1 MGRHPQARHGAEC
14 PPPCGSH
21 LQEKRETS
29 PGGGTAPT
37 LPRQQGGNSSKAK
50 VRPAKPDMNLV
61 KLEAT
66 AKAEELKARIRAV
79 KMMSQG
85 ISYSQVVQAQAPVH
99 FASAPTLAPA
109 PAPHVVRTALTPDE
123 AIAKFLETIGRLQL
137 RCPSSRWGQTCWPG
151 LSATWSTCPCWPAGV
166 FPSAFKTAL
175 IHPVYKGGGKAR
187 NDPASYRPV
196 AILRALSKVLETV
209 AKEDLEAYMAVN
221 NILPTSQHG
230 FRRGRSCTTALA
242 TSDRPTNVLT
252 K

>member
-37 LPRQQGGNSSKAK
+37 LPPAARGQQQQGQG
-50 VRPAKPDMNLV
+50 PACQARH
-61 KLEAT
+61 ESC
-66 AKAEELKARIRAV
+66 KARGHG
-79 KMMSQG
+79 QG
-85 ISYSQVVQAQAPVH
+85 RGAKGEDQGGEDDVARHLIQPGGAGSSTC
-99 FASAPTLAPA
+99 TLR
-109 PAPHVVRTALTPDE
+109 VGPDPGPGPS
-123 AIAKFLETIGRLQL
+123 TT
-137 RCPSSRWGQTCWPG
+137 RCPDCSHSGRSNRQIPG
-151 LSATWSTCPCWPAGV
+151 NYRAAAATVSVLKMGSDVLAGPVSHLVNMSLSAGV